1 MSLWNKKNKETLL
14 GPLSKNN
21 PIMVQ
26 MLGIC
31 SALAVTS
38 KLEPAIVMALSV
50 TVVVAFSNVVISLLR
65 KTIPNRIRI
74 IVQLVV
80 AATLVTIV
88 SEVLKAYAY
97 DVSKQLSVFV
107 GLIITNCILMGRL
120 EAFALGN
127 GPWESFLD
135 GVGNGLGYGAVLVA
149 VGFFR
154 ELLGSGTLLGFQI
167 IPQSF
172 YATDGIH
179 GYVNNGLMILPPMA
193 LISVAV
199 LIWIHRSA
207 LFFRSIFIDNMIFA
221 YYLGMCSFLAVSKNV
236 KTSFGLGIAVTFIL
250 TCTLPIN
257 YLLETKVFKQGALDW
272 LIGADAAGVDLSF
285 LSFIIFIAVI
295 AAFTQLV
302 EMLVERFS
310 PSLYASLGIFLPLIA
325 VNCAILG
332 GSLFMQQRE
341 FPTIGEA
348 TIYGFGSGIGWML
361 AIVGMAAIRE
371 KLQYSDVPKPLR
383 GLGITFIVTALMGI
397 AFLSFSGVK
406 M

>member
-135 GVGNGLGYGAVLVA
+135 GIGNGLGYGAVLVA

-154 ELLGSGTLLGFQI
+154 ELLGSGTRLGFQI

-199 LIWIHRSA
+199 LIWIHRSY
-207 LFFRSIFIDNMIFA
+207 N
-221 YYLGMCSFLAVSKNV
+221 K
-236 KTSFGLGIAVTFIL
+236 
-250 TCTLPIN
+250 
-257 YLLETKVFKQGALDW
+257 E
-272 LIGADAAGVDLSF
+272 
-285 LSFIIFIAVI
+285 
-295 AAFTQLV
+295 
-302 EMLVERFS
+302 
-310 PSLYASLGIFLPLIA
+310 
-325 VNCAILG
+325 
-332 GSLFMQQRE
+332 
-341 FPTIGEA
+341 
-348 TIYGFGSGIGWML
+348 
-361 AIVGMAAIRE
+361 
-371 KLQYSDVPKPLR
+371 LQEN
-383 GLGITFIVTALMGI
+383 
-397 AFLSFSGVK
+397 
-406 M
+406 